1 MHCIQFYKSAFCFDF
16 LVTISKLTTSTDDW
30 MNKITWAYISSE
42 AWTSQGGDHQA
53 GLLLMEFFLLE
64 ELQLKIQL
72 KLLIIMEE
80 AKKDF
85 HWLKRNGS
93 VLIFNL
99 SLKWHSETQR
109 WVQSFVRAR
118 EGGKVPMK
126 QQTKTFTLSNTIYS
140 LI

>member
-1 MHCIQFYKSAFCFDF
+1 
-16 LVTISKLTTSTDDW
+16 

-99 SLKWHSETQR
+99 SLKWRSETQR
-109 WVQSFVRAR
+109 WVQPCVRAR

-126 QQTKTFTLSNTIYS
+126 HRQKHIPYQIQFTL
-140 LI
+140 